1 MDVQDPKWVCPSKS
15 EPTMTDPISSYAK
28 SSRSDAAMRA
38 SVGKADKQEKAA
50 SAAPAPASPSEG
62 RRTDSVQ
69 MSNVAQ
75 KAMAEPDFDR
85 AKVESIKQAISEEE
99 ELRWKLEA
107 AKLRVEVWK
116 TEEYTKRVE
125 MKL

>member
-1 MDVQDPKWVCPSKS
+1 MSELREPHQAVDYIIANAGKFAAAKAQRVYLEEFRKSK
-15 EPTMTDPISSYAK
+15 
-28 SSRSDAAMRA
+28 
-38 SVGKADKQEKAA
+38 KAIL
-50 SAAPAPASPSEG
+50 
-62 RRTDSVQ
+62 
-69 MSNVAQ
+69 MSNEEGTLGAKEMYAYAHADYVALLFQ
-75 KAMAEPDFDR
+75 
-85 AKVESIKQAISEEE
+85 IKDAIAEEE

>member
-1 MDVQDPKWVCPSKS
+1 MENPAHKAINFIIENAPKYARAKGIRVQLEEYRKSK
-15 EPTMTDPISSYAK
+15 
-28 SSRSDAAMRA
+28 
-38 SVGKADKQEKAA
+38 
-50 SAAPAPASPSEG
+50 
-62 RRTDSVQ
+62 
-69 MSNVAQ
+69 
-75 KAMAEPDFDR
+75 KAMLASEEEGSLGAKEMYAYAHPDYVDLLFQ
-85 AKVESIKQAISEEE
+85 IKEAIAEEE

>member
-1 MDVQDPKWVCPSKS
+1 MENHANKAVTFILENAAKYAQAKATRVQLEEYRKSK
-15 EPTMTDPISSYAK
+15 
-28 SSRSDAAMRA
+28 
-38 SVGKADKQEKAA
+38 KAIL
-50 SAAPAPASPSEG
+50 
-62 RRTDSVQ
+62 
-69 MSNVAQ
+69 MSNEEGTLGAKEMYAYAHPEYVELLFQIKEAIAQ
-75 KAMAEPDFDR
+75 
-85 AKVESIKQAISEEE
+85 EE

>member
-1 MDVQDPKWVCPSKS
+1 MENPANAAIDFILKNASKFAQSKGTRVQLEEYRKSKKAILMSQEEGTLGAKEMYAYAHPEYVALLMD
-15 EPTMTDPISSYAK
+15 
-28 SSRSDAAMRA
+28 
-38 SVGKADKQEKAA
+38 
-50 SAAPAPASPSEG
+50 
-62 RRTDSVQ
+62 
-69 MSNVAQ
+69 
-75 KAMAEPDFDR
+75 
-85 AKVESIKQAISEEE
+85 IKQAIAEEE

>member
-1 MDVQDPKWVCPSKS
+1 M
-15 EPTMTDPISSYAK
+15 YAYAHPDYVALLFQIK
-28 SSRSDAAMRA
+28 DAIA
-38 SVGKADKQEKAA
+38 
-50 SAAPAPASPSEG
+50 
-62 RRTDSVQ
+62 
-69 MSNVAQ
+69 
-75 KAMAEPDFDR
+75 
-85 AKVESIKQAISEEE
+85 EEE

>member
-1 MDVQDPKWVCPSKS
+1 MENPAHLAINFILTNAPKYARAKGIRVQLEEYRKSK
-15 EPTMTDPISSYAK
+15 
-28 SSRSDAAMRA
+28 
-38 SVGKADKQEKAA
+38 KAIL
-50 SAAPAPASPSEG
+50 
-62 RRTDSVQ
+62 
-69 MSNVAQ
+69 MSNEEGTLGAKEIYAYAHPEYVALL
-75 KAMAEPDFDR
+75 MD
-85 AKVESIKQAISEEE
+85 IKQAISEEE

>member
-1 MDVQDPKWVCPSKS
+1 MENPAHLAINFILTNAPKYAQSKATRVQLEEYRKSKKAILAS
-15 EPTMTDPISSYAK
+15 EEEGSLGAKEMYAYAHPDYVALLFQIK
-28 SSRSDAAMRA
+28 DAIA
-38 SVGKADKQEKAA
+38 
-50 SAAPAPASPSEG
+50 
-62 RRTDSVQ
+62 
-69 MSNVAQ
+69 
-75 KAMAEPDFDR
+75 
-85 AKVESIKQAISEEE
+85 EEE

>member
-1 MDVQDPKWVCPSKS
+1 MENHANKAVTFILENAARYAQAKATRVQLEEYRKSK
-15 EPTMTDPISSYAK
+15 
-28 SSRSDAAMRA
+28 
-38 SVGKADKQEKAA
+38 KAIL
-50 SAAPAPASPSEG
+50 
-62 RRTDSVQ
+62 
-69 MSNVAQ
+69 MSNEEGTLGAKEMYAYAHADYVDLLFQIKEAIAQ
-75 KAMAEPDFDR
+75 
-85 AKVESIKQAISEEE
+85 EE

>member
-1 MDVQDPKWVCPSKS
+1 MENHANKAVTFILENAAKYAQAKATRVQLEEYRKSK
-15 EPTMTDPISSYAK
+15 
-28 SSRSDAAMRA
+28 
-38 SVGKADKQEKAA
+38 KAIL
-50 SAAPAPASPSEG
+50 
-62 RRTDSVQ
+62 
-69 MSNVAQ
+69 MSNEEGTLGAKEMYAYAHPDYVDLLFQIKEAIAQ
-75 KAMAEPDFDR
+75 
-85 AKVESIKQAISEEE
+85 EE

>member
-1 MDVQDPKWVCPSKS
+1 MDNPAHKAIDFILTNASKFAQAKATRVQLEEYRKSKKAILANLEEGS
-15 EPTMTDPISSYAK
+15 LGAKEMFAYAHPEYIQLLL
-28 SSRSDAAMRA
+28 D
-38 SVGKADKQEKAA
+38 
-50 SAAPAPASPSEG
+50 
-62 RRTDSVQ
+62 
-69 MSNVAQ
+69 
-75 KAMAEPDFDR
+75 
-85 AKVESIKQAISEEE
+85 IKQAIAEEE

>member
-1 MDVQDPKWVCPSKS
+1 MENHANKAVTFILENAGKYAQAKATRVQLEEYRKSK
-15 EPTMTDPISSYAK
+15 
-28 SSRSDAAMRA
+28 
-38 SVGKADKQEKAA
+38 KAIL
-50 SAAPAPASPSEG
+50 
-62 RRTDSVQ
+62 
-69 MSNVAQ
+69 MSNEEGTLGAKEMYAYAHPEYVELLFQIKEAIAQ
-75 KAMAEPDFDR
+75 
-85 AKVESIKQAISEEE
+85 EE

>member
-1 MDVQDPKWVCPSKS
+1 MENPAHKAINFIIENAPK
-15 EPTMTDPISSYAK
+15 YA
-28 SSRSDAAMRA
+28 
-38 SVGKADKQEKAA
+38 
-50 SAAPAPASPSEG
+50 
-62 RRTDSVQ
+62 
-69 MSNVAQ
+69 
-75 KAMAEPDFDR
+75 R
-85 AKVESIKQAISEEE
+85 AKGIRVQLEEYRKSKKAILASEEEGSLGAKEMYAYAHPDYVALLFEIKEAIAQEE

>member
-1 MDVQDPKWVCPSKS
+1 MDNPANKAIDFILTNASQFAQAKATRVQLEEFRKSKKAMLMADEEGS
-15 EPTMTDPISSYAK
+15 LGAKEIHAYAHPDYVLLLMQIK
-28 SSRSDAAMRA
+28 DA
-38 SVGKADKQEKAA
+38 
-50 SAAPAPASPSEG
+50 
-62 RRTDSVQ
+62 
-69 MSNVAQ
+69 VAQ
-75 KAMAEPDFDR
+75 
-85 AKVESIKQAISEEE
+85 EE

>member
-1 MDVQDPKWVCPSKS
+1 MENLAHKAIDFILTNASKFAQFKATRVQLEEYRKSK
-15 EPTMTDPISSYAK
+15 
-28 SSRSDAAMRA
+28 
-38 SVGKADKQEKAA
+38 KAIL
-50 SAAPAPASPSEG
+50 
-62 RRTDSVQ
+62 
-69 MSNVAQ
+69 MSNEEGTLGAKEIYAYAHPEYVALL
-75 KAMAEPDFDR
+75 MD
-85 AKVESIKQAISEEE
+85 IKQAISEEE

>member
-1 MDVQDPKWVCPSKS
+1 MENHANKAVTFILENAPKYAQAKATRVQLEEYRKSK
-15 EPTMTDPISSYAK
+15 
-28 SSRSDAAMRA
+28 
-38 SVGKADKQEKAA
+38 KAIL
-50 SAAPAPASPSEG
+50 
-62 RRTDSVQ
+62 
-69 MSNVAQ
+69 MSNEEGTLGAKEMYAYAHADYVALLF
-75 KAMAEPDFDR
+75 E
-85 AKVESIKQAISEEE
+85 IKEAIAQEE